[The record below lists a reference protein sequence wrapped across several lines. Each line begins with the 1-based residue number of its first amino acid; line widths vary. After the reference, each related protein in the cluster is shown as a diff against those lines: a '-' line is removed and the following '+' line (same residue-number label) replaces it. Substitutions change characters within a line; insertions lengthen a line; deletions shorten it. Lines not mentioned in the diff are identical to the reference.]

1 LPAFGRWG
9 IEPSAQWGIEPSAQ
23 WGIEPSAQWGIEPS
37 AQWGIEPSAQWGI
50 DGQFCVVVAALVC
63 CALEVA
69 MNIKS
74 LRVQNFKCF
83 EDKSFEFSQGF
94 NLIVGDNGTGK
105 TAVLDA
111 LAVALSNF
119 LGAFDVLSGK
129 PKRSFVRVKSILEG
143 ELIVLQES
151 FPTTIWSTFSTLNQ
165 DFQQAQT
172 IQEFS
177 EALQAIV
184 GAENFNKLPEK
195 LLTATHGD
203 VFQLGSNFKIQM
215 LDDTLSTPL
224 PLITKYSTARLWL
237 EKQDLLEENA
247 QPLLFDPEVTTPGSR
262 LDGYKNALDVAISNK
277 SWLKWFTRM
286 ELISLQEKK
295 PLKTFEAVKQ
305 AVQTCLEGCDL
316 LYFDIKRGEPV
327 ARIQGNLLPFSLL
340 SDGQRSMLAMVAD
353 IAYRMA
359 QLNPHLVENVA
370 LETPG
375 VVLIDEL
382 DLHLHPKWQRKVVD
396 NLRRA
401 FPKVQFFA
409 TSHSPF
415 IIQSLRPG
423 ELIDLNQIDGAAT
436 FQNQS
441 IEDIAEKVQGVELPQ
456 LSQRKQAMFEAAK
469 RYYSVL
475 EDAKNATGERLDA
488 LKAEL
493 DELSMP
499 FSDDMAYHA
508 FLEMER
514 LAALKENA

>member
-1 LPAFGRWG
+1 M
-9 IEPSAQWGIEPSAQ
+9 I
-23 WGIEPSAQWGIEPS
+23 
-37 AQWGIEPSAQWGI
+37 
-50 DGQFCVVVAALVC
+50 
-63 CALEVA
+63 
-69 MNIKS
+69 IKS

-83 EDKSFEFSQGF
+83 EDKSFEFSEGF

-105 TAVLDA
+105 TAVLEA
-111 LAVALSNF
+111 LRCVLQRFIWGTLPSSKEWYTPPGSFIQRIKSVEKSGLFYFEKQFPGMLELVGVLHNFRHLDQTIKTEPPKPATDGDITLSTTASSGNF
-119 LGAFDVLSGK
+119 LGIAGKLAEGVRNGIDVLMPVIG
-129 PKRSFVRVKSILEG
+129 F
-143 ELIVLQES
+143 
-151 FPTTIWSTFSTLNQ
+151 
-165 DFQQAQT
+165 
-172 IQEFS
+172 
-177 EALQAIV
+177 
-184 GAENFNKLPEK
+184 
-195 LLTATHGD
+195 
-203 VFQLGSNFKIQM
+203 
-215 LDDTLSTPL
+215 
-224 PLITKYSTARLWL
+224 YSTARLWL
-237 EKQDLLEENA
+237 EKQDLIEENA

-277 SWLKWFTRM
+277 SWLKWFMRM

-316 LYFDIKRGEPV
+316 LYFDVKRGEPV

-340 SDGQRSMLAMVAD
+340 SDGQRSVLAMVAD

-382 DLHLHPKWQRKVVD
+382 DLHLHPKWQRKVVE

-423 ELIDLNQIDGAAT
+423 ELIDLNEHNAAQ

-441 IEDIAEKVQGVELPQ
+441 IEDIAEKVQGIELPQ
-456 LSQRKQAMFEAAK
+456 LSQRKKEMFEAAK
-469 RYYSVL
+469 QYYSVL
-475 EDAKNATGERLDA
+475 EDAKTATGEKLDA

-493 DELSMP
+493 DRLSMP

-514 LAALKENA
+514 LAALKEKA

>member
-1 LPAFGRWG
+1 
-9 IEPSAQWGIEPSAQ
+9 
-23 WGIEPSAQWGIEPS
+23 
-37 AQWGIEPSAQWGI
+37 
-50 DGQFCVVVAALVC
+50 
-63 CALEVA
+63 

-83 EDKSFEFSQGF
+83 EDKSFEFSEGF

-111 LAVALSNF
+111 LQLAVANYFAGLKMDF
-119 LGAFDVLSGK
+119 PVIE
-129 PKRSFVRVKSILEG
+129 KRLVRVTKHEFENTNTFESQYPCHVTAEANIFLSSQTQEQTFPQSVDFSQSAYEESWGLVTPKGMAFTNQIRKGVQNG
-143 ELIVLQES
+143 EHL
-151 FPTTIWSTFSTLNQ
+151 TLPV
-165 DFQQAQT
+165 
-172 IQEFS
+172 IS
-177 EALQAIV
+177 
-184 GAENFNKLPEK
+184 
-195 LLTATHGD
+195 
-203 VFQLGSNFKIQM
+203 S
-215 LDDTLSTPL
+215 
-224 PLITKYSTARLWL
+224 YSTARLWL
-237 EKQDLLEENA
+237 KKQDLIEKNT
-247 QPLLFDPEVTTPGSR
+247 QPLLFDPEVTTPSSR

-277 SWLKWFTRM
+277 SWLKWFMRM
-286 ELISLQEKK
+286 ELISLQERK

-305 AVQTCLEGCDL
+305 AVQTCLESCDL
-316 LYFDIKRGEPV
+316 LYFDVKRGEPV

-415 IIQSLRPG
+415 IIQSLQQNIERPDK
-423 ELIDLNQIDGAAT
+423 LIDLNGIPTAFEYQDK
-436 FQNQS
+436 S
-441 IEDIAEKVQGVELPQ
+441 IEDIAEMVQGVEMPQ
-456 LSQRKQAMFEAAK
+456 QSYPRLRMLEAA
-469 RYYSVL
+469 REYYTVL
-475 EDAKNATGERLDA
+475 EQAKDAEGEKLEQ
-488 LKAEL
+488 LKTKL

-499 FSDDMAYHA
+499 FSNDMAYHA

-514 LAALKENA
+514 LAALKEKA